1 MRMSLR
7 ITRTALLGAA
17 LLGSVL
23 AGTAHADGLAD
34 LKGALQRLQGST
46 PIKGVL
52 KAETSRK
59 VGEGGESDDYAG
71 SASVQVED
79 GAQGLRLQYGRDLL
93 ARMDADQLAA
103 AKNPN
108 AKTPALY
115 ALKEMGPDDL
125 RPMVSAAENLTR
137 NIERATF
144 KAEKSAEWQGKPA
157 RQLTFA
163 VPSKVLSDRE
173 RKYVKEF
180 DGALDVWIAQDGTPL
195 ASQLHWHGT
204 GRAYVVV
211 SFEFRQEVKSTYA
224 LAGDRLMT
232 VRQESRF
239 SNSGAGEKS
248 EVRTVKTLQAG

>member
-1 MRMSLR
+1 MRL
-7 ITRTALLGAA
+7 TRTLLLGA
-17 LLGSVL
+17 LLL
-23 AGTAHADGLAD
+23 AGAARADGLGD

-46 PIKGVL
+46 PVKGVL

-59 VGEGGESDDYAG
+59 VGEGGEADEYAG

-115 ALKEMGPDDL
+115 ALKELGPDDL
-125 RPMVSAAENLTR
+125 RPMVSAAENLAR

-144 KAEKSAEWQGKPA
+144 KAEKAAEWQGKPA

-163 VPSKVLSDRE
+163 VPAKVLSDRE
-173 RKYVKEF
+173 RKYLKEF
-180 DGALDVWIAQDGTPL
+180 DGVFDVWIAQDGTPL
-195 ASQLHWHGT
+195 ASQLQLHGS
-204 GRAYVVV
+204 GRAFVVV
-211 SFEFRQEVKSTYA
+211 GFEFRHEERSTYA
-224 LAGDRLMT
+224 LAGDRLLT
-232 VRQESRF
+232 TRQESRI
-239 SNSGAGEKS
+239 SNTGAGEKN